1 LGSNAAEPLYG
12 RDDNGSDIDAARSRE
27 NPEDF
32 VIIRRSDSS
41 GRTGGD
47 PRTAGGGGG
56 KRGSAPS
63 RSAPAGKDGGQQG
76 GKGAASAKGG
86 GVTVQATR
94 RGRGGKTVTVV
105 DGLRLAG
112 GDAEVAAL
120 LKKLKTAL
128 GSGGA
133 VKDGCLELQGDV
145 ADRVVELLGTMGI
158 QAKRS
163 GGK

>member
-1 LGSNAAEPLYG
+1 MRQNHWTFEMMA
-12 RDDNGSDIDAARSRE
+12 
-27 NPEDF
+27 
-32 VIIRRSDSS
+32 IRAVLEGTPTIS
-41 GRTGGD
+41 
-47 PRTAGGGGG
+47 
-56 KRGSAPS
+56 K
-63 RSAPAGKDGGQQG
+63 QG
-76 GKGAASAKGG
+76 GKSAASAKGG

-105 DGLRLAG
+105 EGLRLAG

-120 LKKLKTAL
+120 LKKLKVAL

-145 ADRVVELLGTMGI
+145 AERVVELLGGMGV

-163 GGK
+163 GGKGK